1 MYSNSLYVS
10 EGNLKYKTVENSFLF
25 LNQESH
31 GMGCNCADYFYTG
44 MLLMLFRK
52 DTLLYS
58 LSNYSPL

>member
-25 LNQESH
+25 LNQESR